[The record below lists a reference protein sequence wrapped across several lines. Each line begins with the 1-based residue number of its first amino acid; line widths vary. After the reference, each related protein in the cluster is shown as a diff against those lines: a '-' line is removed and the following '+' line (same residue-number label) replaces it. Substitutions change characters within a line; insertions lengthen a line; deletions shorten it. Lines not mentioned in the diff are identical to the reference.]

1 MHRLRAAA
9 TEADMHTALRSL
21 HLESDVIL
29 WEAIDDSVLGLHAVT
44 SADLVGFATLSAAE
58 SPELWSRRNRRQYRW
73 ALMRSCAP
81 TPGPG
86 PGRLSE
92 S

>member
-9 TEADMHTALRSL
+9 TEADMYTALRSL
-21 HLESDVIL
+21 HLQDDVIL
-29 WEAIDDSVLGLHAVT
+29 SEAIDDTVLGLHTVT

-58 SPELWSRRNRRQYRW
+58 SPHLWSRRNRRQYRW
-73 ALMRSCAP
+73 ALMRSRAP
-81 TPGPG
+81 GQA
-86 PGRLSE
+86 RFSE